1 MLQPKISSIES
12 KRNEHNS
19 TLRESVNDIPHIGNS
34 VPAAALEVDIQEEL
48 NRLEDIVLSSMRIPL
63 TGRTLIDEDK
73 LLEQLDFIRLSLPA
87 VFQEAIIILA
97 QKNEI
102 LLEAEEYGQQVVDVA
117 QTKRAQI
124 LAESDILRQA
134 QREADQLRRQVEQD
148 CETMMQ
154 DTLAEID
161 RQRRTCQQELE
172 EMRQTAISQAEEIED
187 GADKYADN
195 VLANIEQDIQEM
207 LKIITNGR
215 KQLHSGGVSNS
226 GNHSPQ
232 HLPHNSKKR

>member
-1 MLQPKISSIES
+1 M
-12 KRNEHNS
+12 
-19 TLRESVNDIPHIGNS
+19 NDIPHIGNS

-48 NRLEDIVLSSMRIPL
+48 NRLEDMVLSSMRIPL

-215 KQLHSGGVSNS
+215 KQLHSGG
-226 GNHSPQ
+226 
-232 HLPHNSKKR
+232 